1 MKELI
6 SLSLYPQTVTESAS
20 SVGKCNE
27 SRCDIFKN
35 YTVFKTEFTC
45 TATGKTHKVRGAPTC
60 KSENV
65 VYLLG
70 YKKCKQQYVGCAFQS
85 NFKLRFRVHKSD
97 IDTCKVRCGVA
108 KHFLINCPGIH
119 KFQNVEVQLIEE
131 VKEGNYD
138 LEGKLWSREKYWQAQ
153 LFTLTHGMN
162 SNWDSFSSNR
172 KRYRKKKK

>member
-6 SLSLYPQTVTESAS
+6 SFSLYPRTVTESAS
-20 SVGKCNE
+20 SVSKCNE
-27 SRCDIFKN
+27 SSCDIFKN

-45 TATGKTHKVRGAPTC
+45 TATGKTHKVRGALTC

-70 YKKCKQQYVGCAFQS
+70 YKKWKQQYVGCAFQS

-97 IDTCKVRCGVA
+97 IDTTKVRCGVA
-108 KHFLINCPGIH
+108 KHFLINCSGIY
-119 KFQNVEVQLIEE
+119 KLQNVEVQLIEE

-138 LEGKLWSREKYWQAQ
+138 LEGNLWSREKYWQA
-153 LFTLTHGMN
+153 
-162 SNWDSFSSNR
+162 
-172 KRYRKKKK
+172 